1 MSTKKKEL
9 PVLDVY
15 VGYRNMIIHQLSH
28 SLTVWRRIV
37 DSDNLVISMGS
48 LRLLTPAMV
57 YGAHCNLLAEG
68 E

>member
-57 YGAHCNLLAEG
+57 
-68 E
+68 